1 MMSNDDPSLDPATKT
16 PDPPPAEEVYGEKF
30 REMLDHATGTV
41 YLAASVD
48 KFFAGH
54 VDSTAVYNHLQKV
67 IVSGAVS
74 GPVEKM
80 FLEQLTWAHHA
91 VGRLHCKAAEAESPE
106 IAVAY
111 LTAIGRLM
119 GEFRRSGM
127 GLNELQKSRRE
138 PQVSK
143 EGAKSV
149 KKKRPPR
156 VQKKEGSTVKLA
168 GNRSSNG
175 VPKCLADRMKAPTP
189 NASKLVEITS
199 GNGRA

>member
-1 MMSNDDPSLDPATKT
+1 MSNDDPSSDPV
-16 PDPPPAEEVYGEKF
+16 PDPPPAEKVGSEEKF
-30 REMLDHATGTV
+30 RAMLDHATGTV
-41 YLAASVD
+41 YLAASLD
-48 KFFAGH
+48 KLFAGH
-54 VDSTAVYNHLQKV
+54 VDSTAVFNYFREV
-67 IVSGAVS
+67 IASGAVS

-143 EGAKSV
+143 KGAKSV